1 MRSDPEGTRPRADA
15 GFSLIEVLVAMV
27 ILAVG
32 LLGVEA
38 MAIGASRQ
46 IGMANRTTQYTL
58 IATQELE
65 TGLRE
70 ARQGRQPQARRYAL
84 EGGGSVDVVANPQV
98 QPDAG
103 TMWQITVTVT
113 PPSGDHLRLQPVTV
127 LGRALTP
134 ALP

>member
-1 MRSDPEGTRPRADA
+1 MTSDPAATRPRADA
-15 GFSLIEVLVAMV
+15 GFSLVEVLVAMV

-65 TGLRE
+65 TELKTVRAG
-70 ARQGRQPQARRYAL
+70 GQPQSRRYPL
-84 EGGGSVDVVANPQV
+84 EGGGTVDVAANSQV
-98 QPDAG
+98 LPDAG
-103 TMWQITVTVT
+103 TMWQITATVT
-113 PPSGDHLRLQPVTV
+113 PPSGDHLRLQPITV
-127 LGRALTP
+127 RGRALTP
-134 ALP
+134 RN

>member
-1 MRSDPEGTRPRADA
+1 
-15 GFSLIEVLVAMV
+15 VLVAMV

-65 TGLRE
+65 TELKAVRG
-70 ARQGRQPQARRYAL
+70 GGQPQARRYAL
-84 EGGGSVDVVANPQV
+84 DGGGSVDVVANPQV

-134 ALP
+134 

>member
-1 MRSDPEGTRPRADA
+1 M
-15 GFSLIEVLVAMV
+15 EVLVAMV

-58 IATQELE
+58 VATQELE
-65 TGLRE
+65 TGLKE
-70 ARQGRQPQARRYAL
+70 ARAGRQPPARRYAL
-84 EGGGSVDVVANPQV
+84 DGGGSVDVVANPQV
-98 QPDAG
+98 QPDA
-103 TMWQITVTVT
+103 TTLWQITVTVT
-113 PPSGDHLRLQPVTV
+113 PPSGGNLRLQPVTV

-134 ALP
+134 RI

>member
-1 MRSDPEGTRPRADA
+1 VRSDPEGTRPRADA

-65 TGLRE
+65 TELKAVRAG
-70 ARQGRQPQARRYAL
+70 GQPQARRYAL

-98 QPDAG
+98 QPDAS
-103 TMWQITVTVT
+103 TMWQITITVT

-134 ALP
+134 LP